1 MPKLWTQTIE
11 THRHNVREA
20 ILDTTWSLAAQNG
33 AMSVT
38 MSQIAQEVGI
48 GRATLYKYFPDVETI
63 LNARHERHVLGHLAQ
78 LDELRRQIGDP
89 GDTLKS
95 VALAYAQICYHRA
108 QYGTIELSALVHTPQ
123 HVAAAEKRLLTLF
136 KDVLA
141 DAIATGEVRDDI
153 KPEELAV
160 YCLHALGAAA
170 SLPSEAAI
178 RRLVQ
183 VILTALRP

>member
-1 MPKLWTQTIE
+1 VPKLWTQTIE

-95 VALAYAQICYHRA
+95 VALAY
-108 QYGTIELSALVHTPQ
+108 GTIELSALVHTPQ